1 MQIAITGFVALVTL
15 DIADG
20 GILTRYRHPKEL
32 DEQKDSDIFIDVVD
46 MLQKNERVR
55 VYTDNKELSPF
66 IEIVD
71 SKGDEIQIITGN
83 HYVENIVEIVQNEI
97 DEGDIVIDIDN
108 PEITVDS
115 KYLEDIFF
123 LREQLEYRTKEY
135 EDGMRLE
142 VVEYLGKT
150 HANIKITKVRF
161 SKKD

>member
-1 MQIAITGFVALVTL
+1 MKILIVGFVALATL

-32 DEQKDSDIFIDVVD
+32 DEQKDNDLFYDVVD

-66 IEIVD
+66 VEIVD
-71 SKGDEIQIITGN
+71 SQGDEIQIITGN
-83 HYVENIVEIVQNEI
+83 YYVENIVNIVQDEI
-97 DEGDIVIDIDN
+97 DEGDIIIDIDN

-123 LREQLEYRTKEY
+123 LREQPEYRTKDY

-142 VVEYLGKT
+142 VNNHK
-150 HANIKITKVRF
+150 ANLSKGFIKQSNTCKGA
-161 SKKD
+161 